1 MLKILID
8 ESIVSSKLYK
18 TAFFVI
24 FLVVL
29 LGFSNVIS
37 GDFVADDMFYIV
49 NNESIRSL
57 FSYDLFFPK
66 KNTFFTSFNTYRP
79 IYNFVLA
86 VEYALFGLNSIPYHI
101 FNILL
106 HTINTFFLYLLT
118 LKYTDKKLLALLTAI
133 IFAVHPI
140 HTEAVSNITGLSE
153 VLTSFF
159 ALFAIWLYSKSKKL
173 DIYYISSLL
182 CYLFAIFSK
191 ENGVVALGVIILL
204 DVCSNWSNFSKLKPK
219 LFYYGGYFFVLFSY
233 LLLKINLRGSII
245 NNKNLIFIDSFSSR
259 IYTMSLVFI
268 KYICLLIFPNKLIA
282 LYDTTIIKIV
292 NQINFEVALALILIF
307 ALLIT
312 GVILLWYQR
321 LIAFSILFFF
331 GTMSV
336 VSNVFFDIG
345 VIMAERFLYFPS
357 ISVCLIFGAIF
368 YWLINHSGK
377 LKVIGVSL
385 FTLVCLLATVRTYIR
400 NLDWLTQDSVRTS
413 FINNAPQSPRIALML
428 YDRALELFGE
438 GKVNEAITVN
448 KELTTK
454 FPNYAQGHY
463 QLGKILHSVNKYQE
477 ALPYLARAK
486 QLTPQ
491 DKEISLAYAL
501 ALLNN
506 GIVEEAK
513 TELESLIKENPN
525 LVEAHNYLG
534 IVYLNLQLYTQARKQ
549 FEITLKINPN
559 YKPAEINLI
568 KLQEIISNTN

>member
-24 FLVVL
+24 LLVTL
-29 LGFSNVIS
+29 LNFTNVIS

-57 FSYDLFFPK
+57 FSYDLLFPK
-66 KNTFFTSFNTYRP
+66 KHLFSSFNNYRP
-79 IYNFVLA
+79 VYNFILA
-86 VEYALFGLNSIPYHI
+86 LEYALFGLNSIPYHI

-106 HTINTFFLYLLT
+106 HTVNTFLLYLLT
-118 LKYTDKKLLALLTAI
+118 LKYTDKKLLALLAAI

-173 DIYYISSLL
+173 DVYYISSLL
-182 CYLFAIFSK
+182 CYLFAILSK
-191 ENGVVALGVIILL
+191 ENGIVALGVIILL
-204 DVCSNWSNFSKLKPK
+204 DVCNNWLNLSKLKSK

-245 NNKNLIFIDSFSSR
+245 NNKNLIFLDSFSSR

-268 KYICLLIFPNKLIA
+268 KYICLLVFPNKLIA
-282 LYDTTIIKIV
+282 FYDTTIIKIV
-292 NQINFEVALALILIF
+292 NQFNVEVILALILIF

-368 YWLINHSGK
+368 YWLINHSSK
-377 LKVIGVSL
+377 LKIIGVCL

-413 FINNAPQSPRIALML
+413 FISNAPQSPRIALML
-428 YDRALELFGE
+428 YDRALELFDE

-491 DKEISLAYAL
+491 DEEISLAYAL

-513 TELESLIKENPN
+513 IELESLIKENPN
-525 LVEAHNYLG
+525 LVEANNYLG

-559 YKPAEINLI
+559 YKPAELNLI